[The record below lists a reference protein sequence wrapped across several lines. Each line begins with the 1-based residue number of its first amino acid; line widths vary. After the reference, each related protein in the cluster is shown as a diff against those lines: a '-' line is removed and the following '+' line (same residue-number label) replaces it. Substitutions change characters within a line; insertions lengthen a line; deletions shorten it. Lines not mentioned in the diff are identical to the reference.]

1 MKKLLITLL
10 LISPFSFADWG
21 DTYFCSM
28 TSFIEVTAEGNQ
40 DKYQL
45 ENFKIHLDKEQRA
58 MVTRS
63 SNYLLNNYVIPVTRE
78 GRGVDYPLVAQDD
91 YGTNASLLQGK
102 LFLTQLH
109 SDIAM
114 VITADCDKF

>member
-1 MKKLLITLL
+1 MKKLLITLM

-28 TSFIEVTAEGNQ
+28 TSFTEVTNEGNQ

-63 SNYLLNNYVIPVTRE
+63 SNYLLDNYVIPVARE
-78 GRGVDYPLVAQDD
+78 GEGVDYPLVARDD
-91 YGTNASLLQGK
+91 DGVNASLLQGK
-102 LFLTQLH
+102 LFLTHLY
-109 SDIAM
+109 SDAAM
-114 VITADCDKF
+114 IITADCDKV

>member
-28 TSFIEVTAEGNQ
+28 TSFIGVTAEGNQ

-45 ENFKIHLDKEQRA
+45 DNFKIHLDKEQRA

-78 GRGVDYPLVAQDD
+78 GRGVDYPLIARDD
-91 YGTNASLLQGK
+91 DGVNASLLQGK
-102 LFLTQLH
+102 LFLTHLYT
-109 SDIAM
+109 DAAM
-114 VITADCDKF
+114 IITADCDKV

>member
-28 TSFIEVTAEGNQ
+28 TSFIGVTAEGNQ

-45 ENFKIHLDKEQRA
+45 ENFKINLDKERRA

-63 SNYLLNNYVIPVTRE
+63 SNYLLDNYVIPVTRE
-78 GRGVDYPLVAQDD
+78 EKVGLPLVAQDN
-91 YGTNASLLQGK
+91 YATNASLLQGK

>member
-10 LISPFSFADWG
+10 LISPSSFADWG

-28 TSFIEVTAEGNQ
+28 TSFTNVTAEGNVI
-40 DKYQL
+40 KYQL
-45 ENFKIHLDKEQRA
+45 ENFKIHLDKERRA
-58 MVTRS
+58 LVTRS
-63 SNYLLNNYVIPVTRE
+63 SNYFLNNYVIPVTRE
-78 GRGVDYPLVAQDD
+78 EKRGIPLVAQDD
-91 YGTNASLLQGK
+91 YATNASLLQGK
-102 LFLTQLH
+102 LFLTSLD

>member
-21 DTYFCSM
+21 DVYYCQM
-28 TSFIEVTAEGNQ
+28 TSFIGVTAEGNQ

-45 ENFKIHLDKEQRA
+45 ENFKIHLDKERRA

-78 GRGVDYPLVAQDD
+78 GRGVDYPLIARDD
-91 YGTNASLLQGK
+91 GVNASLLQGK
-102 LFLTQLH
+102 LFLTHLY
-109 SDIAM
+109 SNTAKI
-114 VITADCDKF
+114 ITADCDKF